1 VAETDHPLPNGLKYV
16 GWSVTVAAVA
26 VYLIMLF
33 VTLPHLA
40 QLTRGEPVFDLRPLG
55 YDFPTAEELVTRLG
69 PDGGAYYENVQHRF
83 GSIFPVLFCLAL
95 LYWLIMAARRWQG
108 HGLPLG
114 SPVLGAILAT
124 AVIASAAQLGENA
137 AVSRML
143 LAGVK
148 GLTPG
153 MVDNANLFT
162 LAKTFFTTISLLAL
176 VTLALGPWVAELSRR
191 RKR

>member
-1 VAETDHPLPNGLKYV
+1 MAETDRPLPNGLKYV
-16 GWSVTVAAVA
+16 GWFVTAAA
-26 VYLIMLF
+26 GAIYLIMLF

-55 YDFPTAEELVTRLG
+55 YDFSTAQELVTRLG

-108 HGLPLG
+108 NGLPLG

-143 LAGVK
+143 AAGVK

-162 LAKTFFTTISLLAL
+162 LGKTFFTTVSLLAL
-176 VTLALGPWVAELSRR
+176 IVLALGPWIGGLSRR
-191 RKR
+191 PKR